1 MDYKEFL
8 SHQKSKII
16 APAGY
21 GKTHSLAQ
29 CIKHVQGKALILT
42 HTHAGVAAIKDK
54 LKFQLVVPE
63 KYHVETI
70 SSFSQKYTSSYYI
83 GGDIPEQDASN
94 EFHSFMLEKSRKI
107 CATNIIQDVLKS
119 SYERIFVDEYQD
131 CTKEQHALLQ
141 ELSKGIPI
149 HIFGD
154 PMQGIFGFRGQQLV
168 DFDNDLDE
176 FSEAPSLSI
185 PFRWNNAGSNGLGQD
200 LHNMRTALQQ
210 GKDLDLNNYTNVEI
224 VQAQEAER
232 YRPGTNY
239 QRTINNLRM
248 LDSLLVIHP
257 DPTRKQQRV
266 DFSKRFKGIN
276 PIESIDDKD
285 FYRIAKLCDNA
296 DLTNKILAVRN
307 ISYELFDKTG
317 LDNWFNENGLKNK
330 REEIDKKISAVVSKN
345 IDAITS
351 EYDIARAIEQI
362 KNMPKVRCTRIE
374 IYKSI
379 ISAISIAREDG
390 LSIYE
395 AMKKQRNIVRRQGR
409 KIYGSHIGT
418 TLLTKGLEF
427 DTVLILDAHKIKC
440 PKNLYVALTRCCS
453 RLIVITENMQLHPY
467 PI

>member
-1 MDYKEFL
+1 MDYEEFL
-8 SHQKSKII
+8 SHQKSKIV

-29 CIKHVQGKALILT
+29 CIKHVQDEALILT

-54 LKFQLVVPE
+54 LKSQFIAPE

-70 SSFSQKYTSSYYI
+70 SSFSQKYTNSYYL
-83 GGDIPEQDASN
+83 GGDLPEQDASN
-94 EFHSFMLEKSRKI
+94 EYHSFMLEKSRKI
-107 CATNIIQDVLKS
+107 CATSIIQDVLNN

-131 CTKEQHALLQ
+131 CTQEQHALLQ
-141 ELSKGIPI
+141 ELSKSLPI

-168 DFDNDLDE
+168 DFDSDLDE
-176 FSEAPSLSI
+176 YSESPSLSI
-185 PFRWNNAGSNGLGQD
+185 PYRWNNAGRNGLGQD
-200 LHNMRTALQQ
+200 LHNMRTALEQ
-210 GKDLDLNNYTNVEI
+210 GEDLDLNNYENVE
-224 VQAQEAER
+224 VLQALEAEQ
-232 YRPGTNY
+232 YRPRTNY
-239 QRTINNLRM
+239 QRTINNSRT

-266 DFSKRFKGIN
+266 NFSKRFKGIN
-276 PIESIDDKD
+276 PVESIDDKD

-296 DLTNKILAVRN
+296 DLTNKILALRN

-317 LDNWFNENGLKNK
+317 LDSWFNENGLKNK
-330 REEIDKKISAVVSKN
+330 REAADKEVSAFVSTN
-345 IDAITS
+345 IEAITS
-351 EYDIARAIEQI
+351 KYDMAHAIDLI
-362 KNMPKVRCTRIE
+362 KNMPLVNCTRIE

-379 ISAISIAREDG
+379 LSSISIAKEDG
-390 LSIYE
+390 ISIYE

-409 KIYGSHIGT
+409 KIYGRHIGT

-453 RLIVITENMQLHPY
+453 RLIVITENIQLHPY
-467 PI
+467 PA

>member
-1 MDYKEFL
+1 MDYEEFL

-21 GKTHSLAQ
+21 GKTYSLAQ

-54 LKFQLVVPE
+54 LKAQLVAPE

-70 SSFSQKYTSSYYI
+70 SSFSQKYTNSYYI
-83 GGDIPEQDASN
+83 GGDIPEQDTSN
-94 EFHSFMLEKSRKI
+94 EFHSFMLEKSREI
-107 CATNIIQDVLKS
+107 CATNIIQGVLKN

-131 CTKEQHALLQ
+131 CTQEQHALLQ
-141 ELSKGIPI
+141 VLSKSIPI

-185 PFRWNNAGSNGLGQD
+185 PFRWNNAGSSGLGQD
-200 LHNMRTALQQ
+200 LHNMRTALEQ
-210 GKDLDLNNYTNVEI
+210 GEDLDLNNYTNVEI
-224 VQAQEAER
+224 VQAQEAELYSPR
-232 YRPGTNY
+232 TNY
-239 QRTINNLRM
+239 QRTINNLRT

-266 DFSKRFKGIN
+266 DFSKRFRGIN

-296 DLTNKILAVRN
+296 DLTNKILALRD

-317 LDNWFNENGLKNK
+317 LDNWFNQNGLKNK
-330 REEIDKKISAVVSKN
+330 REEADKEASSSVS
-345 IDAITS
+345 TS
-351 EYDIARAIEQI
+351 IHTTTSKHDIAEAIEQI
-362 KNMPKVRCTRIE
+362 KNMPGVRCTRIE

-379 ISAISIAREDG
+379 ISAISIAKEDG
-390 LSIYE
+390 TPIYE
-395 AMKKQRNIVRRQGR
+395 AMKKQRNIVRKQGR
-409 KIYGSHIGT
+409 KIYGRHIGT

-453 RLIVITENMQLHPY
+453 RLIVITQNIQLHPY
-467 PI
+467 PT

>member
-1 MDYKEFL
+1 MDYEEFL
-8 SHQKSKII
+8 SHKKSKII

-21 GKTHSLAQ
+21 GKTYSLAE

-54 LKFQLVVPE
+54 LKTQLVAPE
-63 KYHVETI
+63 NFHVETI
-70 SSFSQKYTSSYYI
+70 SSFSQKYTNSYYL
-83 GGDIPEQDASN
+83 GGDIPDQDASKDY
-94 EFHSFMLEKSRKI
+94 HSFMLEKSREI
-107 CATNIIQDVLKS
+107 CANDIIQDVLNIT
-119 SYERIFVDEYQD
+119 YERIFVDEYQD
-131 CTKEQHALLQ
+131 CTHEQHTLLQ
-141 ELSKGIPI
+141 ELSKSIPI

-176 FSEAPSLSI
+176 YFEVPSLSI
-185 PFRWNNAGSNGLGQD
+185 PYRWNNAGSNGLGQD
-200 LHNMRTALQQ
+200 LHNMRTALEQ
-210 GKDLDLNNYTNVEI
+210 GEDLDLSNYTNLEI
-224 VQAQEAER
+224 VQAQEADQ

-239 QRTINNLRM
+239 QRTINNLRA
-248 LDSLLVIHP
+248 LGSLLVIHP
-257 DPTRKQQRV
+257 DPRRKQQRV

-285 FYRIAKLCDNA
+285 FYRIAKLCDAA
-296 DLTNKILAVRN
+296 DLTNKILAIKN

-317 LDNWFNENGLKNK
+317 LDNWFNQNGLKNK
-330 REEIDKKISAVVSKN
+330 REEADKKVSASASIS
-345 IDAITS
+345 IEAITS
-351 EYDIARAIEQI
+351 KYDIAQAIEQI
-362 KNMPKVRCTRIE
+362 KNMPGVHCTRIE

-390 LSIYE
+390 TSIYE
-395 AMKKQRNIVRRQGR
+395 AMKEQRNIVRRQGR
-409 KIYGSHIGT
+409 KIYGRLIGT

-453 RLIVITENMQLHPY
+453 RLIVITENIQLHPY
-467 PI
+467 PT